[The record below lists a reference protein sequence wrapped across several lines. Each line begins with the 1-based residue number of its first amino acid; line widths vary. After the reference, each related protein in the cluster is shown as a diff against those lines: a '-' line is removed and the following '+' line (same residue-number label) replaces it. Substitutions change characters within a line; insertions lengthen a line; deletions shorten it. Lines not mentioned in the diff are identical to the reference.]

1 MTAPVPEVPTGR
13 SRAIAGALSLFVLA
27 SAVVAAWRLSP
38 RGAASPATPTGHQHG
53 AAAAGGTAG
62 PVQLSENDQRR
73 IGITFAAVAS
83 APLSRSVRVVGQVT
97 FDETRVRTASP
108 RIDGWVER
116 LQADFTGQVVQAG
129 QPLLTLHAPM
139 LTSAAEELLLA
150 RRLQAGVSEGT
161 PEARAQAERLVAA
174 ARQRL
179 ASWDIPADVVAGIE
193 ETGLAPQTFTL
204 HAPVTGVVLEKAV
217 LTGQR
222 VMAGDPLYRIADLGV
237 VWLEGEVF
245 EQDLGVTR
253 VGQTVTAEFQAL
265 PGEPREGR
273 ITYVYPTLDPET
285 RTGRIR
291 VAFANPGL
299 RLKPGMFATIRFS
312 PRSTGP
318 VLSVPRGAVLSTGA
332 RHLVF
337 VRRADGKFTPTDVE
351 LGAQT
356 EDRLEIL
363 RGLSPGDTVVA
374 SATFLLDAESNLG
387 TLLGGMGDMP
397 GMDLTAP
404 GAPAAAPPAGAGHEG
419 MPDMDMPAAPARPSG
434 QGD

>member
-1 MTAPVPEVPTGR
+1 MTAPAYETPTR
-13 SRAIAGALSLFVLA
+13 RARAIGGILSVLVLGGAVLT
-27 SAVVAAWRLSP
+27 VWRLSP
-38 RGAASPATPTGHQHG
+38 RGAPVPAAPAGHQHG
-53 AAAAGGTAG
+53 AAPSGGVAG
-62 PVQLSENDQRR
+62 PVQLGDSDRRR
-73 IGITFAAVAS
+73 IGITFAPVTVT
-83 APLSRSVRVVGQVT
+83 PLSRSVRVVGQVT
-97 FDETRVRTASP
+97 FDETRVRTVSP
-108 RIDGWVER
+108 RIDGWVEQLR
-116 LQADFTGQVVQAG
+116 ADFTGQVVQAG

-139 LTSAAEELLLA
+139 FTSAAEELLLA
-150 RRLQAGVSEGT
+150 RRLEAAVSGGT
-161 PEARAQAERLVAA
+161 PEAREQAARLVAA

-179 ASWDIPADVVAGIE
+179 AGWDIPGEVVAEIE
-193 ETGLAPQTFTL
+193 HSGVAPRTFTL
-204 HAPVTGVVLEKAV
+204 HAPVTGVVLEKGV
-217 LTGQR
+217 LQGQR
-222 VMAGDPLYRIADLGV
+222 VMAGDPLYRIADLSV

-253 VGQTVTAEFQAL
+253 VGQAVTAEFQAL

-273 ITYVYPTLDPET
+273 ITYVYPTLDPTT

-291 VAFANPGL
+291 VSFSNPGL
-299 RLKPGMFATIRFS
+299 RLKPGMFATIKFS
-312 PRSTGP
+312 TRSTGP
-318 VLSVPRGAVLSTGA
+318 VLSVPRSAVLSTGA

-356 EDRLEIL
+356 EDRLEI
-363 RGLSPGDTVVA
+363 RHGLAAGDTVVA

-404 GAPAAAPPAGAGHEG
+404 GAPPAAAPAAPEHQG
-419 MPDMDMPAAPARPSG
+419 MPGMDMPTAPAHPKG